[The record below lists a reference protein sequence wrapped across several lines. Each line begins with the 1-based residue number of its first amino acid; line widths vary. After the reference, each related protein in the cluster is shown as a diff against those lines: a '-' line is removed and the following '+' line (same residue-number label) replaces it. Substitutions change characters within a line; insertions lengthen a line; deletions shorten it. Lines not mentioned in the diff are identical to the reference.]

1 MGALMKTEH
10 TKKEWQRGMKDALPM
25 LIGLMPFALIL
36 GVQAAQNG
44 MSWLETVLMMGLNF
58 AGGSEFAVVGL
69 WQNPLPVLLILTT
82 TFMINSRHI
91 LMGAALAPYIRH
103 LPKRKLLPT
112 LFFMIDES
120 WAVGIADAK
129 RREQMGEVAYL
140 NLPYYFGVVLS
151 LYVMWIS
158 CGFIGSYFGAH
169 LGDVSKLGFGMAFPA
184 VFLVLVRGMWRGVQ
198 AAKPWLVSLI
208 TAALIYWLLPENG
221 WYVLGGTLAGL
232 TYAYFFGDEK
242 C

>member
-1 MGALMKTEH
+1 MLPET
-10 TKKEWQRGMKDALPM
+10 TKNELKRGLQDAFPM
-25 LIGLMPFALIL
+25 LVGLIPFGLIL
-36 GVQAAQNG
+36 GVQAKQNG

-69 WQNPLPVLLILTT
+69 WQNPLPILLILTT

-103 LPKRKLLPT
+103 LPRRQLLPT

-120 WAVGIADAK
+120 WAIGIADAK
-129 RREQMGEVAYL
+129 RREQMGEAAYL

-151 LYVMWIS
+151 LYVIWVS
-158 CGFIGSYFGAH
+158 CGFLGAYFGAY

-184 VFLVLVRGMWRGVQ
+184 VFLVLVRGMWQNFQ

-208 TAALIYWLLPENG
+208 VAILIYRLLPENS
-221 WYVLGGTLAGL
+221 WYVIGGTLAGL
-232 TYAYFFGDEK
+232 GYAYFSGDEK
-242 C
+242 

>member
-1 MGALMKTEH
+1 MLPENTFQELK
-10 TKKEWQRGMKDALPM
+10 RGIKDVLPV
-25 LIGLMPFALIL
+25 LIGLMPFGLIL

-44 MSWLETVLMMGLNF
+44 MSWLETILMMGLNF

-69 WQNPLPVLLILTT
+69 WNDPLPVLLILTT

-120 WAVGIADAK
+120 WAMGIAEAK
-129 RREQMGEVAYL
+129 RREKMGETVHL

-151 LYVMWIS
+151 LYVMWVA
-158 CGFIGSYFGAH
+158 CGFIGAKFGAN
-169 LGDVSKLGFGMAFPA
+169 LGDVGKWGFGMAFPA
-184 VFLVLVRGMWRGVQ
+184 VFLVLVRGMWRNVQ

-208 TAALIYWLLPENG
+208 VAAITYLLLPENG
-221 WYVLGGTLAGL
+221 WHVLIGTLSGL
-232 TYAYFFGDEK
+232 VYAYFANGDAA
-242 C
+242 